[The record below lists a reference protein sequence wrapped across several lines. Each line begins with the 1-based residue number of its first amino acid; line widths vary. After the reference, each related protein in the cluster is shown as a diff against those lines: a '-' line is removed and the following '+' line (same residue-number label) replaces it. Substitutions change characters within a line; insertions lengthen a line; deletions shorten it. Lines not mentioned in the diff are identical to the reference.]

1 MLLSMSVI
9 TTANNAFT
17 YTNTTTSSDVYIAN
31 NINAQIVF
39 DSLSAYNY
47 YIKTDANKHMIAI
60 QPTEITLFGPGGNL
74 TANIN
79 SIILTHVF
87 SQSYNVAII
96 TLMIPIQIDD
106 FTQIT
111 SSDTMSIDVVIVNER
126 SLFST
131 TVSLNRAPVTMYNNT
146 IFVKNIPKG
155 GVIRVVVRIPY
166 NGKYILPTKGPGNLL
181 NPVNANTI
189 VCF

>member
-9 TTANNAFT
+9 TTENNAFT
-17 YTNTTTSSDVYIAN
+17 YTNTTVSSDVYIAN
-31 NINAQIVF
+31 NTDDQIVF
-39 DSLSAYNY
+39 DTLSAYNY
-47 YIKTDANKHMIAI
+47 YINTDGNKHMTTI
-60 QPTEITLFGPGGNL
+60 QPSEITLIGPGGNL
-74 TANIN
+74 TANNN

-87 SQSYNVAII
+87 SQSYNAAII

-111 SSDTMSIDVVIVNER
+111 SSDTMFIDVVIVNER

-131 TVSLNRAPVTMYNNT
+131 TVSLNRAPVTMYNNA
-146 IFVKNIPKG
+146 IFVKNIPK

-166 NGKYILPTKGPGNLL
+166 NGKYILPTKGPNNSLK
-181 NPVNANTI
+181 PVNANTI